1 VDISSKAHR
10 AALRIERATLA
21 VFGAVAG
28 AYAILALLIPQ
39 RVATALFGHPL
50 PAGGVLLHQLLGGT
64 QLGLA
69 LVALV
74 LARAPKPSR
83 TIVRAIALGL
93 FCAVI
98 GVSFATMVRA
108 VPVPELRSFAP
119 VIGFYGVVT
128 IVLALTQ
135 LARRR

>member
-1 VDISSKAHR
+1 MPEPPV
-10 AALRIERATLA
+10 ER
-21 VFGAVAG
+21 
-28 AYAILALLIPQ
+28 
-39 RVATALFGHPL
+39 
-50 PAGGVLLHQLLGGT
+50 LHQLLGGT